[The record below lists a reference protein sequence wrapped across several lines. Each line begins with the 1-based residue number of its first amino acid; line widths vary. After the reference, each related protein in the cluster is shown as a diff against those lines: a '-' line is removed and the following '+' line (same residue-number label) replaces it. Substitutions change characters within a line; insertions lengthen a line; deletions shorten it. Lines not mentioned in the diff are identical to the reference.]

1 MFLDAKVW
9 EGYSHELFASFLLR
23 RPSDNGA
30 PRFHWLAAYGKPASA
45 SCVRV
50 SLLRDA
56 VSRASSLLIADSA
69 DAPNPD
75 SRARAMLFLIPD
87 CVARAMPDSRSRA
100 MSFSF
105 PDHAKSLIP
114 DSRPSPMS
122 FSIPDSAGAPFP
134 DVVPVDRAR
143 KSPAVTG
150 LGDTRYRGI
159 AENYWRLAVLFTAPR
174 SSRCSSPDARLP
186 DFSSGCF
193 SKTT

>member
-1 MFLDAKVW
+1 MQGTCATDSMFSDAKVW

-75 SRARAMLFLIPD
+75 SRGRAMLFLIPD
-87 CVARAMPDSRSRA
+87 Y
-100 MSFSF
+100 
-105 PDHAKSLIP
+105 AKSLIP
-114 DSRPSPMS
+114 DLRPSPMS
-122 FSIPDSAGAPFP
+122 FSIPDCAGAPFP
-134 DVVPVDRAR
+134 DVVSIDRAR
-143 KSPAVTG
+143 KKP
-150 LGDTRYRGI
+150 RG
-159 AENYWRLAVLFTAPR
+159 
-174 SSRCSSPDARLP
+174 S
-186 DFSSGCF
+186 
-193 SKTT
+193 